1 MSFYIRSVQDQ
12 VSLDPLTGLNNR
24 GQLTRYF
31 SQRGNHRTEDRRTVV
46 AMMDV
51 DRFKSINDTF
61 GHAEGDHALVLIA
74 EALRKAVS
82 ALSVPSF
89 LCRYGGDE
97 FTLIL
102 HPELQAE
109 PRRLISDF
117 RKTLDEL
124 LRGAGTPY
132 PLAVS
137 LGYDEFHTNQDSLQS
152 CIQRADRKLYQD
164 KAERRKEKAE
174 QIAGG

>member
-1 MSFYIRSVQDQ
+1 MSEF
-12 VSLDPLTGLNNR
+12 LLKKAT
-24 GQLTRYF
+24 
-31 SQRGNHRTEDRRTVV
+31 
-46 AMMDV
+46 
-51 DRFKSINDTF
+51 FKK
-61 GHAEGDHALVLIA
+61 
-74 EALRKAVS
+74 ALREEAKN
-82 ALSVPSF
+82 L
-89 LCRYGGDE
+89 
-97 FTLIL
+97 
-102 HPELQAE
+102 
-109 PRRLISDF
+109 F

-137 LGYDEFHTNQDSLQS
+137 LGYDEFHASQDSLQS